1 MLAPARSVYNNA
13 WAVTV
18 QRVHEE
24 ILQMRQFITYEQEAH
39 HRTLDKCAHLN
50 NELQRAWHEN
60 GLAKQE
66 RARLDAELARAVDGC
81 DNLKTH
87 TPKLI
92 VDALKSGI
100 GSGSSDVN
108 ATGDINL
115 HSPDVAEKISAII
128 DAELQAA
135 ICKCQSFR
143 LPALL
148 DH

>member
-1 MLAPARSVYNNA
+1 MLAPARSVYDNA
-13 WAVTV
+13 WDVTE
-18 QRVHEE
+18 QRVRAE
-24 ILQMRQFITYEQEAH
+24 ILQMRQFVTYEQEAH

-66 RARLDAELARAVDGC
+66 RARLDAELARAVNGC

-87 TPKLI
+87 MPKLI
-92 VDALKSGI
+92 VDTLKSRN
-100 GSGSSDVN
+100 GSGSSDIS
-108 ATGDINL
+108 ATGDI
-115 HSPDVAEKISAII
+115 SPDVVAKISAII

-135 ICKCQSFR
+135 VCKCQSFR
-143 LPALL
+143 SPALL